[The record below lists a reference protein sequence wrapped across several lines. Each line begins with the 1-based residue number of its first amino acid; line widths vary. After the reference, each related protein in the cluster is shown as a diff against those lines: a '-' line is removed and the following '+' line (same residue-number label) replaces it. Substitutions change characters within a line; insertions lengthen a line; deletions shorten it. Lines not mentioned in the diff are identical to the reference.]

1 MNKKITPIITLS
13 QILMNVRLTMADA
26 DSDVT
31 TWLVD
36 TYASVTMLTSSVL
49 KVTSVTQKLI
59 CATVSS
65 TIFIVA
71 F

>member
-36 TYASVTMLTSSVL
+36 TYASVTMLTSFVL
-49 KVTSVTQKLI
+49 KVMSVTQKLI

>member
-1 MNKKITPIITLS
+1 MNQKITPIITLS

-36 TYASVTMLTSSVL
+36 TYASVTMLISFVL

-65 TIFIVA
+65 TILIFA

>member
-36 TYASVTMLTSSVL
+36 TYASVTMLNSFVL

>member
-1 MNKKITPIITLS
+1 MNKKITPIITMS

-36 TYASVTMLTSSVL
+36 TYASVTMLTSFVL

>member
-1 MNKKITPIITLS
+1 MNKKITPIITMS

-26 DSDVT
+26 DRDVT

-36 TYASVTMLTSSVL
+36 TYASVTMLISFVL

-71 F
+71 I

>member
-36 TYASVTMLTSSVL
+36 TYASVTMLTSFVL